1 MAIHN
6 RDPFL
11 DRLANA
17 LGRPRKTQ
25 GVERPTYSVQP
36 QYKVLQDTTPD
47 ELVDVLEKQCEV
59 IHTDFVKT
67 TKADLTATLKSC
79 LATHEGQE
87 IIASR
92 DERNETFRLNA
103 FYEDLRKDLVDVHIW
118 DKTIGK
124 ENQVIAERA
133 DVGITFS
140 DMTLAESGTV
150 ALFNNADHGRSISLL
165 PQAYIAL
172 IPKST
177 LVPRITQVAES
188 LGEKVQRAEPLP
200 SCVSLVT
207 GPSNSADIEMHLI
220 VGVHGPVKATYI
232 LIEDA

>member
-1 MAIHN
+1 SRN
-6 RDPFL
+6 
-11 DRLANA
+11 
-17 LGRPRKTQ
+17 
-25 GVERPTYSVQP
+25 
-36 QYKVLQDTTPD
+36 
-47 ELVDVLEKQCEV
+47 
-59 IHTDFVKT
+59 
-67 TKADLTATLKSC
+67 
-79 LATHEGQE
+79 EG
-87 IIASR
+87 
-92 DERNETFRLNA
+92 NETFGLNA

-133 DVGITFS
+133 DVGITIS

-150 ALFNNADHGRSISLL
+150 ALFNDTDPGRSIRLL
-165 PQAYIAL
+165 PHAYIAL

-177 LVPRITQVAES
+177 LLPRIRQVAES
-188 LGEKVQRAEPLP
+188 LGEKVQRAEQLP